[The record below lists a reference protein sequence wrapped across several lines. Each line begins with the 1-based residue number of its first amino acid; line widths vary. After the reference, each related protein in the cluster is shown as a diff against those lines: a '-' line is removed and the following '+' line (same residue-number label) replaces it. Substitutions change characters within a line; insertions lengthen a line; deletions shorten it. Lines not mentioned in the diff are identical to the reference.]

1 MALLEFRSKAAGGFF
16 MMPDTFK
23 TVCKV
28 LGRPYSESG
37 SLPPEDIPAAI
48 RLLEQEIETE
58 RIFMAEQEKKRAQK
72 EREGRA
78 GFMTYEEEEEERKLA
93 QRVSFRMRVFPLMDM
108 LQAAAKKGV
117 PVMWGV
123 P

>member
-1 MALLEFRSKAAGGFF
+1 MALLEFRCKAAGGFF

-28 LGRPYSESG
+28 LGREYAESG
-37 SLPPEDIPAAI
+37 SLPPEDIPACIA
-48 RLLEQEIETE
+48 RLEQEIETE
-58 RIFMAEQEKKRAQK
+58 RVFMAEQAKKREEK
-72 EREGRA
+72 ERAGRS

-93 QRVSFRMRVFPLMDM
+93 QRVSFRMRVFPLMEM
-108 LQAAAKKGV
+108 LHAAAKKGV